1 MLHWFKLPSQDLS
14 KLMIKEKMTL
24 VEKGILL
31 SCLIACWESENKGRS
46 GKSTSQLATEIGCE
60 AEDINQLFVKIGP
73 DWLSEEFSMETFEL
87 TVISQYLIDQKQKAD
102 EEIAQKNRETK
113 QAKRDREVSE
123 STLKKLMID
132 ERAEKEPITIGYL
145 KVEDRSTH
153 FYQGWLPTARFNSS
167 GQVYYVTQDL
177 IKCLEAEFPGTDIN
191 SSILAIHSW
200 LSKNTTK
207 RKTYA
212 KIPEF
217 IRFWLKNTK
226 GQAANA
232 VPAIDF
238 DSIQKQ
244 LDEMLG

>member
-1 MLHWFKLPSQDLS
+1 MLQWFKLPSQDLS
-14 KLMIKEKMTL
+14 KLMIQQKITL
-24 VEKGILL
+24 LEKGILL
-31 SCLIACWESENKGRS
+31 SCLMACWETENKGRS
-46 GKSTSQLATEIGCE
+46 GKTTSQLAVEIGCE
-60 AEDINQLFVKIGP
+60 AEDINNLIAKVGA

-87 TVISQYLIDQKQKAD
+87 IIISQFLIDQKQKTD
-102 EEIAQKNRETK
+102 EEIAQQNKESK
-113 QAKRDREVSE
+113 KAKRDREISE
-123 STLKKLMID
+123 STLKQMMID
-132 ERAEKEPITIGYL
+132 ERAEKAPITMGYL
-145 KVEDRSTH
+145 KVEDRATQ

-167 GQVYYVTQDL
+167 GQVYYVTEDL
-177 IKCLEAEFPGTDIN
+177 IKDLESEFPGTDIN

-207 RKTYA
+207 RKTFA

-217 IRFWLKNTK
+217 IRFWIKNTK

-244 LDEMLG
+244 LDEMMR